1 LNIHGAGDVRQ
12 AEMDT
17 VDTFVPEPSASEVQ
31 VAGGKLS
38 RCKSPDVDQIPAEPI
53 QVGRYINLLS

>member
-1 LNIHGAGDVRQ
+1 
-12 AEMDT
+12 MDT
-17 VDTFVPEPSASEVQ
+17 VDTFVTEPSASEVQ

-53 QVGRYINLLS
+53 QVGR